1 VLEVVY
7 SNIWIPEVVW
17 QRVPDY
23 WTSHSNGPAAVRAET
38 VTWYDWKRSTGGTK
52 VLPWCH
58 IGDQ

>member
-1 VLEVVY
+1 MLEVVY

-52 VLPWCH
+52 VLP
-58 IGDQ
+58 